1 MSRNFNRANGPSI
14 CLRYLSRWLVKS
26 RVARSSVV
34 ASDQP
39 SRQQV
44 WGNSPSKD
52 QATRASNVNKC
63 TVTLIRRVILWH
75 LSRST
80 CHLTCKILVI
90 ILILIVRVS
99 PIISQV
105 IATFY
110 QIFLYQIS
118 EELCEYQM
126 IMFRNL
132 KERSFGA
139 YARVFN
145 TIPDSTRR
153 TSKRRRGSI
162 TSRCLHSPRCAT
174 N

>member
-1 MSRNFNRANGPSI
+1 MSGNFNRANGPSI

-34 ASDQP
+34 ANDQP
-39 SRQQV
+39 SRQV

-52 QATRASNVNKC
+52 QATRASNVNKRI
-63 TVTLIRRVILWH
+63 VKLIRRVILWH
-75 LSRST
+75 LSRSI
-80 CHLTCKILVI
+80 CHLTCKILVT
-90 ILILIVRVS
+90 ILILIARVS

-105 IATFY
+105 IATLY

-118 EELCEYQM
+118 EELYDDQM

-132 KERSFGA
+132 KERSLGA